1 MKESIATRVGRIVS
15 GGANK
20 LIDMLENAAPEMVL
34 EEALREIDEAIYDVK
49 TELGK
54 AVARKYLANLPQ
66 PEIHSKYGSILPFEC
81 SIINLQFLRNNSAAI
96 CTTAQAYFTDTLVN
110 FILSNDRVTMEANG
124 KRGRYVS
131 VVVADW

>member
-49 TELGK
+49 NGTRESC
-54 AVARKYLANLPQ
+54 
-66 PEIHSKYGSILPFEC
+66 SKETSC
-81 SIINLQFLRNNSAAI
+81 QF
-96 CTTAQAYFTDTLVN
+96 TV
-110 FILSNDRVTMEANG
+110 DRDEQ
-124 KRGRYVS
+124 VS
-131 VVVADW
+131 